1 MRTNR
6 FSPADRPF
14 SFPSRQRGRVGDCA
28 RRRSVVASVAKDF
41 ISGAIDSPHA
51 RRTNGERSIVDA
63 NAKAND
69 DQVMT
74 DGGGA
79 TTNSFFLGRVQPS
92 LNYPNGA
99 RGRLTHL

>member
-1 MRTNR
+1 MKRKRRGANEPVFSSR
-6 FSPADRPF
+6 SAAFFPVSPARACWRLRAA
-14 SFPSRQRGRVGDCA
+14 SIGRLECCK
-28 RRRSVVASVAKDF
+28 RDF

-51 RRTNGERSIVDA
+51 RRTNGERLIVDA

-79 TTNSFFLGRVQPS
+79 TTNSFFS
-92 LNYPNGA
+92 GA
-99 RGRLTHL
+99 CTA